1 MKPGIKAVAFDCDG
15 VMFDS
20 AKANTAYYNQILIHF
35 GRPPMTREQFAY
47 THMHAVRESMEHLF
61 QDTGDL
67 EAAEA
72 YRRQMSYMPFI
83 RHMEIEPHLRGLL
96 AWLKPRYQLAVATNR
111 SDTMDRV
118 LIEHDLEGIFDLVVS
133 ALDVPRPKPAPDA
146 LLKVV
151 SDFAI
156 APQEM
161 LYIGDS
167 QVDQIAAEAAGV
179 PLVAYDNPALS
190 AAFHIQNLGQIEAL
204 LTTHP

>member
-1 MKPGIKAVAFDCDG
+1 MKPSIKVVAFDCDG

-20 AKANTAYYNQILIHF
+20 AKANTAYYNQILTHF
-35 GRPPMTREQFAY
+35 GRRPMTREQFAY
-47 THMHAVRESMEHLF
+47 THMHAVKESMAYLF
-61 QDTGDL
+61 KNDSEL

-83 RHMEIEPHLRGLL
+83 RHMEIEPYLRGVL
-96 AWLKPRYQLAVATNR
+96 AWLKPRYRLAVATNR

-133 ALDVPRPKPAPDA
+133 ALDVPRPKPAPDE

-151 SDFAI
+151 SAFAV
-156 APQEM
+156 APEEM

-179 PLVAYDNPALS
+179 PLVAYGNPALS

-204 LTTHP
+204 LTAHP